1 MSARAMTCWMTAAA
15 LAAGTA
21 GCSTSSTHR
30 TAATTAPSS
39 SPSAPSS
46 SGPTTTPTPTP
57 TASALPTAATTAA
70 CASGQLTVTL
80 AQSQSGAGSTY
91 TPIVFTNHSAAACR
105 LAPYPGV
112 SLRDAGGQ
120 LGPAAVRDTSVPARS
135 LTLAPGGTAHA
146 VLHTSAA
153 GGYDPASC
161 TPRTSQVVRVYPPGL
176 TTWVDLPM
184 RITVCSTA
192 VAPPHVLPL
201 TAGS

>member
-1 MSARAMTCWMTAAA
+1 MTWWMTAAA
-15 LAAGTA
+15 LAAAMA
-21 GCSTSSTHR
+21 GCSTSSTHK
-30 TAATTAPSS
+30 TAATAAPSS

-46 SGPTTTPTPTP
+46 SVPTTSPTP
-57 TASALPTAATTAA
+57 TASALPTVATTTA

-91 TPIVFTNHSAAACR
+91 TPIVFTNHGGEACR

-120 LGPAAVRDTSVPARS
+120 LGPAAVRDTSVPSRS
-135 LTLAPGGTAHA
+135 LTL

-161 TPRTSQVVRVYPPGL
+161 KPRTSQVVRVYPPGL

-184 RITVCSTA
+184 RTTVCSTA
-192 VAPPHVLPL
+192 VAPPQVLPV